1 MDANMSSS
9 LPARSAAGHK
19 MWPIWAGRVLSA
31 IPALLMIMSAVMKLS
46 HVPNVVQGFAQFG
59 IPETLITPIGV
70 LELLCVVLYVVP
82 ATALLGAVL
91 IAGYLG
97 GAIITHWRAGQGPV
111 ALAPLLL
118 AMIAWA
124 GLWLREPRLRELLP
138 TRRSQDDA
146 A

>member
-1 MDANMSSS
+1 MDANMSPS
-9 LPARSAAGHK
+9 LPAGSSAAQK
-19 MWPIWAGRVLSA
+19 VSSIWTGRVLSA
-31 IPALLMIMSAVMKLS
+31 IPVLLMIMSGVMKLS
-46 HVPNVVQGFAQFG
+46 HAPNVVQGFGQFG
-59 IPETLITPIGV
+59 IPESLITPIGV

-111 ALAPLLL
+111 ALAPFLL
-118 AMIAWA
+118 AVFAWA

-138 TRRSQDDA
+138 TRRI
-146 A
+146 